1 MNELIS
7 IIVPIYNVEKYLDRC
22 IKSIINQSY
31 NNLEIILVD
40 DGSPD
45 RCGEMCD
52 EWAKIDKRIIV
63 VHKENGGLSD
73 ARNAGIDIAK
83 GNYLSFIDSDDYVH
97 KDFIKVLYEL
107 CIKYNS
113 DISMCGA
120 FETSKDEN
128 CNFNLQQ
135 GNECVKYSKT
145 ILERKDNI
153 YCVAWNKLYKKE
165 VFKYIRYPKGKLHE
179 DVAVI
184 NKILYYSNKI
194 AITDLRLYFYY
205 SNPDSIM
212 RSSFSIKRLD
222 ILDVIYDSYLFFL
235 EKNEM
240 QYAYSALNDY
250 IDTAIALYNECQ
262 VLENHQKIQKQL
274 MKKYSDMYMKVLKNI
289 DMSII
294 KKIKYIIYRYFP
306 KLYSILSKV

>member
-205 SNPDSIM
+205 SN
-212 RSSFSIKRLD
+212 
-222 ILDVIYDSYLFFL
+222 
-235 EKNEM
+235 
-240 QYAYSALNDY
+240 
-250 IDTAIALYNECQ
+250 
-262 VLENHQKIQKQL
+262 EN
-274 MKKYSDMYMKVLKNI
+274 LK
-289 DMSII
+289 
-294 KKIKYIIYRYFP
+294 
-306 KLYSILSKV
+306 